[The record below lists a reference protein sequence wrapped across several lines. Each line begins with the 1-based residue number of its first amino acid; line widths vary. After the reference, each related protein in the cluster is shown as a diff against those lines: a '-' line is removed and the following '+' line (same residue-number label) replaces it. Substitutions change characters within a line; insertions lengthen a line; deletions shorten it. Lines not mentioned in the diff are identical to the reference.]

1 MRGPH
6 LFALPALLMVPTR
19 LINEEKSSPQS
30 SRENKKALV
39 LNAGKKRPTAAIVAV
54 AVAAIALAAAVILPQ
69 LAADRSLA
77 PPAADSASATPAV
90 ADGRIAYAVSLF
102 DDGKARHFQYAD
114 AESNI
119 TIAYFI
125 LKSTDGV
132 IRAAFDACDVCWR
145 AGKGYYQEGSTMVC
159 RNCGRRFESVLVNE
173 VQGGCN
179 PAPLNRTIEGDR
191 VVIHVED
198 LKKGRGYFNFS

>member
-1 MRGPH
+1 M
-6 LFALPALLMVPTR
+6 TST
-19 LINEEKSSPQS
+19 NNSSNR
-30 SRENKKALV
+30 SRIDKKKAVVMHTDKTKPAV
-39 LNAGKKRPTAAIVAV
+39 LIVA
-54 AVAAIALAAAVILPQ
+54 AVAAIALVIGLSLLLFSGGRSSVATQADQAAA
-69 LAADRSLA
+69 A
-77 PPAADSASATPAV
+77 PV
-90 ADGRIAYAVSLF
+90 AEDGRIAYAVSLF
-102 DDGKARHFQYAD
+102 DDGNARHFKYAD
-114 AESNI
+114 AESKT

-179 PAPLNRTIEGDR
+179 PAPLNRAIEGDR
-191 VVIHVED
+191 VVIRVED
-198 LKKGRGYFNFS
+198 LKAGHRYFNFS